1 MTSHS
6 DQNVLVTGASRGL
19 GLETALI
26 LAGAGFRVWA
36 GIRNPEG
43 FGAINKLAAER
54 GVKIE
59 PLLLDVTDQ
68 ASVDRAFEKI
78 AAAPGRLYGVVNNAG
93 ITARAYFEEFPED
106 KARQII
112 EVNLFGMMRVTRRA
126 LPLLRQAGSGRI
138 VMITSVG
145 GRIGSMSV
153 APYCASKFGIEG
165 FSEALAL
172 EMKPFGID
180 VVIIEPGIVRTDI
193 WDRESRLLPVASDPR
208 SPYYRLFWNAE
219 AEAEKLLKSS
229 RLTPHD
235 VAKYVLRAMTIR
247 RPRLRYVVGRRA
259 RLVLSLRRH
268 LPGEMF
274 ERFYF
279 GELLRR
285 TARDQKSSRNLP
297 APSGLG
303 GQDAGP

>member
-1 MTSHS
+1 MFAK
-6 DQNVLVTGASRGL
+6 LLLLACFAMGAYQDLRSLRVSNWLTL
-19 GLETALI
+19 G
-26 LAGAGFRVWA
+26 GA
-36 GIRNPEG
+36 
-43 FGAINKLAAER
+43 LAA
-54 GVKIE
+54 G
-59 PLLLDVTDQ
+59 LWLC
-68 ASVDRAFEKI
+68 ASGHSLTGY
-78 AAAPGRLYGVVNNAG
+78 PPGVV
-93 ITARAYFEEFPED
+93 
-106 KARQII
+106 
-112 EVNLFGMMRVTRRA
+112 L
-126 LPLLRQAGSGRI
+126 
-138 VMITSVG
+138 
-145 GRIGSMSV
+145 IGL
-153 APYCASKFGIEG
+153 
-165 FSEALAL
+165 ALAL
-172 EMKPFGID
+172 ALSVPGYLLGRLGAAD
-180 VVIIEPGIVRTDI
+180 VKA
-193 WDRESRLLPVASDPR
+193 LAALAVASDPR